1 MKKINKND
9 PIFEMIIKA
18 EKNNPIGIKPTD
30 FSLLEDWQADDRVSQ
45 LAVEGQL
52 AVDVAQTETE
62 VVIVSTIA
70 GAIPE
75 KLEVYLRN
83 DLLTIRGVRQSPM
96 SKLMIED
103 YFHQECYWGKFSRSI
118 VLPVDVKTE
127 MAKAE
132 YNNGVLLITIP
143 KQKMETKVPIFIVE
157 E

>member
-1 MKKINKND
+1 MKKIDEND
-9 PIFEMIIKA
+9 PVFEMIIKA
-18 EKNNPIGIKPTD
+18 GENNPVGIKPTD
-30 FSLLEDWQADDRVSQ
+30 FSLLEDWHDDHH
-45 LAVEGQL
+45 EGQL
-52 AVDVAQTETE
+52 AVDVAQTETDL
-62 VVIVSTIA
+62 VVVSTIA

-83 DLLTIRGVRQSPM
+83 DLLTIRGFRQSPI
-96 SKLMIED
+96 SKLMD
-103 YFHQECYWGKFSRSI
+103 DNYFHQECYWGKFSRSI

-132 YNNGVLLITIP
+132 YNNGVLLIKIP

>member
-103 YFHQECYWGKFSRSI
+103 YFHQECYWGKFSRQI
-118 VLPVDVKTE
+118 ILPEEVDPLR
-127 MAKAE
+127 AE
-132 YNNGVLLITIP
+132 ATMKNGILVIKMP
-143 KQKMETKVPIFIVE
+143 KIEKEKKRKIEIK
-157 E
+157 